1 MAENT
6 SNIYNIF
13 TSRNNL
19 LKQLKSS
26 GYNTLAYDNFTT
38 NEINAMERH
47 NALDFNVSND
57 NNNSHIIIK
66 YYLDK
71 PIKSNVIQLLI
82 NELWNSKNGLDFVPD
97 TNTILIII
105 KDEPNNSLQE
115 LVKQIFAEENIYI
128 ILYNIKRLLFN
139 ILDHSFVPTHTILNK
154 SEHIEFRNKYNVTSD
169 KELPSIS
176 RFDPV
181 ALAIFIRPNEIC
193 KITRSSVNA
202 ITSQYYRLCVNL

>member
-1 MAENT
+1 MSEYT

-26 GYNTLAYDNFTT
+26 GYNTLAYDNFTI
-38 NEINAMERH
+38 NEIYAMERH
-47 NALDFNVSND
+47 NSLDFNVSND
-57 NNNSHIIIK
+57 NNLHVIIK

-71 PIKSNVIQLLI
+71 PIKNTVIQTLI
-82 NELWNSKNGLDFVPD
+82 NELWNAKNGLDFIPD
-97 TNTILIII
+97 THIIVIII

-115 LVKQIFAEENIYI
+115 LVKQVFAEENIYI

-139 ILDHSFVPTHTILNK
+139 ILEHSLVPTHTILNK
-154 SEHIEFRNKYNVTSD
+154 SEDIEFRNKYNVTSD
-169 KELPSIS
+169 RELPSIS

-181 ALAIFIRPNEIC
+181 SLAIFIRPNEIC

-202 ITSQYYRLCVNL
+202 ITSDYYRLCVNL

>member
-6 SNIYNIF
+6 TNIYNIF

-47 NALDFNVSND
+47 NALDFNLSND

-71 PIKSNVIQLLI
+71 PIKSNIIQLLI

-97 TNTILIII
+97 TNIILIII
-105 KDEPNNSLQE
+105 KD
-115 LVKQIFAEENIYI
+115 
-128 ILYNIKRLLFN
+128 
-139 ILDHSFVPTHTILNK
+139 
-154 SEHIEFRNKYNVTSD
+154 
-169 KELPSIS
+169 
-176 RFDPV
+176 
-181 ALAIFIRPNEIC
+181 
-193 KITRSSVNA
+193 
-202 ITSQYYRLCVNL
+202 